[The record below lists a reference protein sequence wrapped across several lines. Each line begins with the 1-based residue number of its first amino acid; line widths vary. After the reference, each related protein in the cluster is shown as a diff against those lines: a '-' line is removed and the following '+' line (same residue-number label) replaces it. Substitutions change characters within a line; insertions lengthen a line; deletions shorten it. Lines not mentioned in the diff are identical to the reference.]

1 MKDLERN
8 LGPQPIAALLE
19 SHQITAHDLVAVSN
33 QHLTHKM
40 VSRACKGRRLTPNVK
55 LKIRDALNARCEQ
68 AYTVKDLF
76 TY

>member
-8 LGPQPIAALLE
+8 LGPQPIAGNLE
-19 SHQITAHDLVAVSN
+19 SHGLGAHDLVLVSS

-40 VSRACKGRRLTPNVK
+40 VSRACKGRRLTSNVK

-68 AYTVKDLF
+68 VYTVRDLF